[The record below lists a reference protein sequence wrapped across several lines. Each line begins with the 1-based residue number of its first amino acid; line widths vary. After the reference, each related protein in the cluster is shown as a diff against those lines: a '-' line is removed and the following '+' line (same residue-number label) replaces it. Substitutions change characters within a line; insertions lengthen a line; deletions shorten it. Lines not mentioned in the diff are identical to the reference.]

1 MPKIPSAEQVQV
13 NFRLPAELRDMIK
26 DAAGSNNRSMN
37 AEIVSRLGS
46 SFAQEAPFIP
56 DEIQLDEEEEVKMEA
71 IMQSFAEMLKNRR
84 QLVERDRK
92 ED

>member
-1 MPKIPSAEQVQV
+1 MPKIPSSEQVQV

-26 DAAGSNNRSMN
+26 AAAESNNRSMN

-56 DEIQLDEEEEVKMEA
+56 DEIQLDDEEEAKMEA